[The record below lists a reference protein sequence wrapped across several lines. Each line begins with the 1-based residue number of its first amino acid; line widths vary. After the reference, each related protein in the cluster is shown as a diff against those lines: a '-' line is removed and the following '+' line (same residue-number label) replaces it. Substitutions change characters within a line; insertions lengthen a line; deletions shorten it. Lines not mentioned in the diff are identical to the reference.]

1 MKCITLFLS
10 VIAFLVA
17 TVAAAAAPGTNAERM
32 ARGLP
37 PLAPRKLYRERATPA
52 SPARR
57 HQPSGSPGGSCS
69 TGPVQCCN
77 TLTTSN
83 DPLAQLIAGL
93 LGIVLGGNVGVG
105 LTCSPLSVIGVGGSN
120 ACSAHT
126 VCCENNSNGGLIS
139 IGCIPIFL

>member
-1 MKCITLFLS
+1 MA

-37 PLAPRKLYRERATPA
+37 PKAPRKLYRKDPTPA

-57 HQPSGSPGGSCS
+57 STPSGSPSSCS

-77 TLTTSN
+77 TLTTAS
-83 DPLAQLIAGL
+83 DPLASVILGL
-93 LGIVLGGNVGVG
+93 LGIILGPDVAVG
-105 LTCSPLSVIGVGGSN
+105 LTCSPISVIGVGGGS
-120 ACSAHT
+120 CSANT
-126 VCCENNSNGGLIS
+126 VCCENNNVGGLIS
-139 IGCIPIFL
+139 IGCIPIIL

>member
-1 MKCITLFLS
+1 MRCITLFLT

-37 PLAPRKLYRERATPA
+37 PKAPRKLYRERATPV

-57 HQPSGSPGGSCS
+57 HQPSGSPSSCS

-77 TLTTSN
+77 KVTTSN
-83 DPLAQLIAGL
+83 DPIAKLILGL
-93 LGIVLGGNVGVG
+93 LGIVLGPNVSVG
-105 LTCSPLSVIGVGGSN
+105 LTCSPISVIGVGGGN
-120 ACSAHT
+120 AW
-126 VCCENNSNGGLIS
+126 
-139 IGCIPIFL
+139 